1 MIFKEILDK
10 IKHNNEMVI
19 KFIKLTVFTV
29 ENYRKTRSNLWAGI
43 LTYYSLLSIVPVI
56 AIAFT
61 LTKGFGVD
69 ELIKDTLI
77 EQLEPQ
83 KDILKLVFKF
93 SKNTITGVGTN
104 VFTSISGVLL
114 LWSVIRI
121 FSVIEKSFNEIWK
134 IKHSRKFI
142 RKITDY
148 FSIVFLFPVIVI
160 LINGLTSLVA
170 QYIYRVNYKL
180 LVILQYFPYLVTIL
194 FLTIL
199 YLIIPNVRVKF
210 SSALLAGLVAGIAF
224 QVLQALY
231 IYLQRTILIYGVVY
245 GSFSAVPLYIM
256 WQYFSWIIV
265 LLGAHLSF
273 IVQNSYK
280 YELTLNDIDLSFYSK
295 RNLSLIIVYFFVENV
310 ENNGEP
316 LSTLDLAEK
325 TGISISLVQELL
337 NDLEELGL
345 LVEVLSEKEE
355 RLYQISRNINNLSI
369 GYTISRLENLGY
381 NQELTLDEDLIEIS
395 QLIKDKVDK
404 KEYQTLLKDIKN

>member
-1 MIFKEILDK
+1 
-10 IKHNNEMVI
+10 
-19 KFIKLTVFTV
+19 
-29 ENYRKTRSNLWAGI
+29 
-43 LTYYSLLSIVPVI
+43 
-56 AIAFT
+56 
-61 LTKGFGVD
+61 
-69 ELIKDTLI
+69 
-77 EQLEPQ
+77 
-83 KDILKLVFKF
+83 
-93 SKNTITGVGTN
+93 
-104 VFTSISGVLL
+104 
-114 LWSVIRI
+114 
-121 FSVIEKSFNEIWK
+121 
-134 IKHSRKFI
+134 
-142 RKITDY
+142 
-148 FSIVFLFPVIVI
+148 
-160 LINGLTSLVA
+160 
-170 QYIYRVNYKL
+170 
-180 LVILQYFPYLVTIL
+180 
-194 FLTIL
+194 
-199 YLIIPNVRVKF
+199 
-210 SSALLAGLVAGIAF
+210 
-224 QVLQALY
+224 
-231 IYLQRTILIYGVVY
+231 
-245 GSFSAVPLYIM
+245 M